1 VDKSLLSPICHRSPD
16 SRADLEVV
24 RVRDLVVRT
33 RTSLVVHV
41 RGVVKSFGY
50 RLPAC
55 AAKAFPRRMTGLIP
69 PELEETLHPVL
80 ELIDRLTRQIREYDK
95 RLVKMAQERYPV
107 MDRLQQVVGVGPVT
121 SAAFVLVIEDPHRFK
136 RSRTVGAYL
145 GLVPRQDQ
153 SGGRDPQLR
162 ITKAGDLLLRKLLTG
177 AAHYILGP
185 FGPDTDL
192 RRFGQAL
199 SERGGKGAKKR
210 AAVAVARKLAVLM
223 HHLWI
228 TNEEYDPLHNS
239 KRRDRRRTEDRSCA
253 QSA

>member
-1 VDKSLLSPICHRSPD
+1 MDKSLLSPILHRSPEN
-16 SRADLEVV
+16 RADLEVV

-41 RGVVKSFGY
+41 RSVVKSFGY
-50 RLPAC
+50 RLPVC
-55 AAKAFPRRMTGLIP
+55 AAKSFPLRMAALIP
-69 PELEETLHPVL
+69 PELKETLDPVL
-80 ELIDRLTRQIREYDK
+80 ELIGRLTRQIREYNK
-95 RLVKMAQERYPV
+95 RLVRMAKERYPV
-107 MDRLQQVVGVGPVT
+107 MERLQQIVGIGTVT
-121 SAAFVLVIEDPHRFK
+121 SAAYVLVIEDPHRFK
-136 RSRTVGAYL
+136 RSRTVGAYV

-162 ITKAGDLLLRKLLTG
+162 ITKAGDLLLRKYLTG

-192 RRFGQAL
+192 KRFGEAL
-199 SERGGKGAKKR
+199 LKRGGKGAKKR

-228 TNEEYDPLHNS
+228 TNEEYDSLHNG
-239 KRRDRRRTEDRSCA
+239 KRRDLQKTKDRSRARCV
-253 QSA
+253 